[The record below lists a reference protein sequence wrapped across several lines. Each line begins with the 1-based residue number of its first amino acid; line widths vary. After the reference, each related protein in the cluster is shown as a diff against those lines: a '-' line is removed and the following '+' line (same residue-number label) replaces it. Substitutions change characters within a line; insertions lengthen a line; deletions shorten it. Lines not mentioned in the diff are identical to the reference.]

1 MSDRM
6 PKLNRNQSLMNP
18 SANGVSPYMGY
29 HSLSSNGIIEAS
41 PLKLFSKAK
50 QAINSIYNEFDS
62 FIEEVYAFIESPE
75 LISADVID
83 QEKQTTLKTFKDKLD
98 GLMKMISR
106 DRMKVVFFG
115 RTSNGKSTVINAM
128 LREKILPTGIGH
140 TTHCFLQVEGCENG
154 DDPCIFTP
162 GSETSQTVKNLNT
175 LGSALSDEK
184 LDSSCLVRVLWPK
197 EKCHLLK
204 EDVVFVDSPGI
215 DVTKDLD
222 SWIDQQCLDA
232 DVFVLVVNAEATL
245 TKTEKEFFYKVSEK
259 LSKPNVFI
267 LNNRWDATAYE
278 PETAEEVKK
287 QHLERGSEFLVKEL
301 KVCEPQEVNNR
312 IYFTSAREALFT
324 RTQTNPQLPPG
335 YQSRLLQFEWFE
347 AEFEKCISMSAVKTK
362 FEQPSQKG
370 QNMVSLLRK
379 YLDDA
384 HQLSTEKK
392 LNNEKNLKEIIQK
405 IEEIE
410 KKLQDFTMEMK
421 EKIKNV
427 MEDVEKNVSLTLN
440 DEIKKVYKLIEQYE
454 RPFHPEEHQLNW
466 YKKELHKF
474 VEQKLG
480 SNLSSRLNNALIQNL
495 ELTQKEI
502 RDHVLDLVV
511 SEENQKLV
519 SNCLPRADF
528 MINYRLDC
536 SNLCSDFKEDIGFHF
551 SLGFTALMK
560 RFTGSKSAGLLFQNN
575 ASKFLQQNLEN
586 MQAKSSAEEKAYQKE
601 MLTRQMSSSSNLNA
615 FAPQQGSDH
624 ANNLMIV
631 LQGVQMATSR
641 SNVVLIAVGGIVW
654 RGLGWR
660 ILAISGSLYGLAYL
674 YERLMWTRKT
684 QEKLFKKQYAD
695 YASSKLKLIVDL
707 TSQNAACQVQQEL
720 SMYFAQMCRYID
732 ITRDD
737 YFHEMKQHEK
747 DIKVLG
753 SILSHSKILRN
764 KGKYIYDDFEKFNDE
779 YLNIKSQE

>member
-6 PKLNRNQSLMNP
+6 LPKLNRNQSLNP
-18 SANGVSPYMGY
+18 ASVVSPYMGY
-29 HSLSSNGIIEAS
+29 HSLSNNGTDAS

-50 QAINSIYNEFDS
+50 QAINSIYTEFDS
-62 FIEEVYAFIESPE
+62 FLIEINDFLDSTDVINSK
-75 LISADVID
+75 LISEEEI
-83 QEKQTTLKTFKDKLD
+83 KNLKTFKHKLD
-98 GLMKMISR
+98 GLIKMISR

-115 RTSNGKSTVINAM
+115 RTSNGKSTVINSM

-140 TTHCFLQVEGCENG
+140 TTHCFLQVEGCESSEN
-154 DDPCIFTP
+154 PCIFTP
-162 GSETSQTVKNLNT
+162 GSETSQTLKNLNT

-184 LDSSCLVRVLWPK
+184 LDSNSLVRVLWPK

-215 DVTKDLD
+215 DVTLDLD
-222 SWIDQQCLDA
+222 SWIDEQCLDA

-245 TKTEKEFFYKVSEK
+245 TKTEKDFFFKVSEK

-301 KVCEPQEVNNR
+301 KVCDSQEVNNR
-312 IYFTSAREALFT
+312 IYFISAREVLCT
-324 RTQTNPQLPPG
+324 RTQINPQLPPG

-370 QNMVSLLRK
+370 QNMVFLLRK
-379 YLDDA
+379 VLDDA
-384 HQLSTEKK
+384 HQLACDNKTASER
-392 LNNEKNLKEIIQK
+392 NLKEIIQK
-405 IEEIE
+405 IEVIE
-410 KKLQDFTMEMK
+410 KKLQDFTQEMK
-421 EKIKNV
+421 NKIRKV

-440 DEIKKVYKLIEQYE
+440 DEIRKVYNLIEEYE

-480 SNLSSRLNNALIQNL
+480 LNLSSRLNNALIQNL
-495 ELTQKEI
+495 ESTQKEI
-502 RDHVLDLVV
+502 RNHVLELVV
-511 SEENQKLV
+511 SEENQKAV
-519 SNCLPRADF
+519 SLCLPRADF

-551 SLGFTALMK
+551 SLGFTALVR
-560 RFTGSKSAGLLFQNN
+560 RFTGNKTAGILFQNN
-575 ASKFLQQNLEN
+575 AKKFLQPNLLNKQDIEHNNNIDKTNYHNYSQNSN
-586 MQAKSSAEEKAYQKE
+586 
-601 MLTRQMSSSSNLNA
+601 SSNLNSFVTPDLDQA
-615 FAPQQGSDH
+615 S
-624 ANNLMIV
+624 NLLIA
-631 LQGVQMATSR
+631 LQGIQLVTSR
-641 SNVVLIAVGGIVW
+641 SNVILIAVGGIVW

-660 ILAISGSLYGLAYL
+660 ILAITGSLYGLCYL

-720 SMYFAQMCRYID
+720 SSYFAQMCRYID
-732 ITRDD
+732 ITRDE
-737 YFHEMKQHEK
+737 YFEEMRTHEK
-747 DIKVLG
+747 NIKTLG
-753 SILSHSKILRN
+753 LILTHSKTLRN
-764 KGKYIYDDFEKFNDE
+764 KGKYIHDDFDKFKEE
-779 YLNIKSQE
+779 YLKSTSTS

>member
-1 MSDRM
+1 ML
-6 PKLNRNQSLMNP
+6 PKFNRNQSVMNNNT
-18 SANGVSPYMGY
+18 SMGY
-29 HSLSSNGIIEAS
+29 HSLANNGVETS

-62 FIEEVYAFIESPE
+62 FLGEIYSFVDSPDMVNSV
-75 LISADVID
+75 LI
-83 QEKQTTLKTFKDKLD
+83 EKQEQDDLKSFKDKLD
-98 GLMKMISR
+98 GLSRMISR
-106 DRMKVVFFG
+106 DRMKCVFFG
-115 RTSNGKSTVINAM
+115 RTSNGKSTVINSM

-140 TTHCFLQVEGCENG
+140 TTHCFLQVEGCDST

-162 GSETSQTVKNLNT
+162 GNENSMAITNLNT

-215 DVTKDLD
+215 DVTTDLD
-222 SWIDQQCLDA
+222 SWIDQQCMDA

-278 PETAEEVKK
+278 LETAEEVKK
-287 QHLERGSEFLVKEL
+287 QHMERGTEFLVKEL
-301 KVCEPQEVNNR
+301 KVCDPKEANNR
-312 IYFTSAREALFT
+312 IYFVSAREALFS
-324 RTQTNPQLPPG
+324 RTQNNPQFPPG

-347 AEFEKCISMSAVKTK
+347 AEFEKTISMSAVKTK

-370 QNMVSLLRK
+370 QNMVSMLRK
-379 YLDDA
+379 TLDNS
-384 HQLSTEKK
+384 HQKATDKK
-392 LNNEKNLKEIIQK
+392 LDNERSLKEIIQK
-405 IEEIE
+405 IEVIE
-410 KKLQDFTMEMK
+410 KKLQDFTQEMK
-421 EKIKNV
+421 DKIRNV
-427 MEDVEKNVSLTLN
+427 MENVEKNVSMTLN
-440 DEIKKVYKLIEQYE
+440 DEIKKVYNLIEQYE

-480 SNLSSRLNNALIQNL
+480 SNLSSRLNNALIKNL
-495 ELTQKEI
+495 EMTQNEI
-502 RDHVLDLVV
+502 RNHVLELVV

-519 SNCLPRADF
+519 SSCLPRSDF

-551 SLGFTALMK
+551 SLGFTSLMK
-560 RFTGSKSAGLLFQNN
+560 RFSGNKSTAALFQTS
-575 ASKFLQQNLEN
+575 ASRFLQQNMSGGKTVDED
-586 MQAKSSAEEKAYQKE
+586 KAYHKE
-601 MLTRQMSSSSNLNA
+601 MMSRQMSHGSNLNS
-615 FAPQQGSDH
+615 FAPANNQTDH
-624 ANNLMIV
+624 ANNLLV
-631 LQGVQMATSR
+631 LLQGFQMVTSK
-641 SNVVLIAVGGIVW
+641 SNVVLIAVGGVVW

-660 ILAISGSLYGLAYL
+660 ILAITGSMYGLCYL

-732 ITRDD
+732 ITRDE
-737 YFHEMKQHEK
+737 YFKDMKQHEK

-753 SILSHSKILRN
+753 SILSNLKILRN
-764 KGKYIYDDFEKFNDE
+764 KGKYIHDDFEKFNE
-779 YLNIKSQE
+779 GYLQNLSSVSLDD